1 MKFII
6 KIGNGIAGLLMISP
20 LIIFFSYEEINN
32 LVAFIILMLV
42 SISYCVYMLNEFLF
56 TDYLDKEYKLYNKV
70 VKGEH
75 FQSKTETQKLNH
87 YKLICEDIMKEYKE
101 KKKY

>member
-6 KIGNGIAGLLMISP
+6 KMGSGIAGLLMISP

-42 SISYCVYMLNEFLF
+42 SISYCAYMLNEFSF

-70 VKGEH
+70 IKGEH

-87 YKLICEDIMKEYKE
+87 YKLICEDIMKKYKE